1 MTSIIFL
8 CARKNS
14 FYFTESMFISY
25 TVQQIIIYLLFEAS
39 VFFVSID
46 WSALVKSGEYIS
58 EVRQPI
64 TVSFSF

>member
-1 MTSIIFL
+1 
-8 CARKNS
+8 
-14 FYFTESMFISY
+14 MFISY